1 MSKLNTTY
9 NPAEI
14 EERRQKMWQEAGIY
28 QAPVGGD
35 NKTFSI
41 VMPPPNV
48 TGALHMGHALDNT
61 IQDVLTRWKRMEG
74 YDTLWLPGTDHAG
87 IATQIKVEEELRKEN
102 LTRHDLGREAFL
114 ERVWQW
120 KEQYRDRIVGQLS
133 KLGISCDWSRER
145 FTLDE
150 GCSHAVREVFVR
162 LYEKGLIYRGEYIV
176 NWCPR
181 CETALSDIEVEH
193 QEAEASLWH
202 IKYPLTDGSGFVVVA
217 TTRPETMLGDTAV
230 AVHPEDSRY
239 AVMIGKTVML
249 PVMNR
254 EIPIIAD
261 EHVDPEFGTGAV
273 KVTPAHDPND
283 FEIGLRHNLPQVKVI
298 DLKGYMTANAGPFAG
313 MERYQC
319 RKELVAELE
328 KTGALV
334 EKKAH
339 IHSAGHCERCDTVIE
354 PLVSRQWFVKMK
366 PLAEP
371 AIEAVR
377 RGDTEFVPPRFTKTY
392 YRWLENIRDWCIS
405 RQIWWGHRIPAWY
418 CECGETIVSMEDPS
432 HCPACKGEKLTRDN
446 DVLDTWFSSALWPF
460 STMGWPDSDAEDLRK
475 YFPTRVLVTGY
486 DIIFFWVARMIFT
499 SLEFTNQAPFK
510 HVYIHGLIRDE
521 QGRKM
526 SKSLGNGIDP
536 LEIIEKYGAD
546 TLRFTLLTGAA
557 PGNDIRFQQERVEAS
572 RNFANKIWNAAR
584 FVLMNLEGTELP
596 DKVEAQDLA
605 SRWILERL
613 DKIIGE
619 VTESLNQFEL
629 GEAARVIYE
638 FLWNQFCDWY
648 IEAAKPAL
656 YGSDES
662 KKAAALAVLRDVLG
676 KAMQL
681 LHPIMPYI
689 TEEIWQQLYP
699 EKGSIALSPWPAK
712 AGHTGG
718 EKFERVMELVRAV
731 RNIKSEMNLQPG
743 KKINALIYT
752 ELDLAEIT
760 PLTCNLG
767 NLESLTVALGDKP
780 REAVGRVL
788 EFGEVLVPLAGL
800 IDIGQEIARLQ
811 KELTVLQGEVAR
823 IEKKLSNPG
832 FTGKAPAEV
841 IAGEQEKLAGYM
853 AKRAAVELRLTGL
866 QQQ

>member
-1 MSKLNTTY
+1 MTKLNTTY

-14 EERRQKMWQEAGIY
+14 EERRQSMWQEAGIY

-87 IATQIKVEEELRKEN
+87 IATQIKVEEDLRKEN

-120 KEQYRDRIVGQLS
+120 KELCRVRIVGQLS

-150 GCSHAVREVFVR
+150 GCSRAVREVFVR

-193 QEAEASLWH
+193 QEAETSLWH

-230 AVHPEDSRY
+230 AVHPEDARY
-239 AVMIGKTVML
+239 RTIIGKTVTL
-249 PVMNR
+249 PVLYR

-261 EHVDPEFGTGAV
+261 EHVDPGFGTGAV

-298 DLKGYMTANAGPFAG
+298 DLTGTMTDKSGPFAG
-313 MERYQC
+313 MDRYQC
-319 RKELVAELE
+319 RKELVAKLE
-328 KTGALV
+328 KMGALV
-334 EKKAH
+334 EQKAH
-339 IHSAGHCERCDTVIE
+339 IHAAGHCQRCDTVIE

-371 AIEAVR
+371 AIQAVQK
-377 RGDTEFVPPRFTKTY
+377 GDTEFVPPRFAKTY

-418 CECGETIVSMEDPS
+418 CECGETIVAMDVPTNCPS
-432 HCPACKGEKLTRDN
+432 CQGDKLTRDK

-460 STMGWPDSDAEDLRK
+460 STMGWPDADAGDLQK
-475 YFPTRVLVTGY
+475 YFPTSVLVTGY

-557 PGNDIRFQQERVEAS
+557 PGNDIRFQQDRVEAS

-584 FVLMNLEGTELP
+584 FVLMNLEGAHVSSHAGP
-596 DKVEAQDLA
+596 FDIA
-605 SRWILERL
+605 SGWILSRL
-613 DKIIGE
+613 DMAIEE
-619 VTESLNQFEL
+619 VTSSLNQFEL

-638 FLWNQFCDWY
+638 FLWNEFCDWY

-656 YGSDES
+656 YGPDQD
-662 KKAAALAVLRDVLG
+662 KKAATLAVLREVLG

-681 LHPIMPYI
+681 LHPIMPFI

-699 EKGSIALSPWPAK
+699 EAGSIALSAWPER
-712 AGHTGG
+712 TGISQG
-718 EKFERVMELVRAV
+718 QAFEQIMELVRAI
-731 RNIKSEMNLQPG
+731 RNIRSEMNLQPG

-752 ELDLAEIT
+752 ELDIENLKPLACS
-760 PLTCNLG
+760 LTG
-767 NLESLTVALGDKP
+767 LESLTVASGDKP

-788 EFGEVLVPLAGL
+788 GFGEVLIPLAGL
-800 IDIGQEIARLQ
+800 IDISQEIARLQ
-811 KELTVLQGEVAR
+811 KELTVLQGEVER
-823 IEKKLSNPG
+823 IEKKLANPG

-841 IAGEQEKLAGYM
+841 IAGEKEKLTGYM
-853 AKRAAVELRLTGL
+853 AKRAAVKQRLSEL
-866 QQQ
+866 QQ